1 MDQFPAKLYPDEHL
15 IPRKRLYSLLLTR
28 PSKRIVMLTAG
39 AGYGKTTLLKSFFHQ
54 FPDLLGNWITLTEPV
69 FTFDQ
74 LMNLLPFC
82 PNKRPSWIVIDQTE
96 QIQLDSQETLKLVS
110 WIEKLPPTK
119 TLVLSGRKNLEG
131 FPASRWKL
139 QGTGLIINKEML
151 AFTRKETEE
160 MLKESLHTKI
170 PGNFTHYI
178 FTLFDGWPAGIAFF
192 CNEPP
197 DVNSYYHFKCHVD
210 SFYTNKDLVQYLFTE
225 IVNKLPEH
233 LLAFMLNISL
243 FCKLDKE
250 LLQEY
255 FVDTPVSDYLNDVEH
270 IQLFFSENE
279 GQLKLT
285 RLFRKFF
292 YDLAQKKIGSKTI
305 RARNCEIA
313 LFYRKKFRFI
323 EALSHAFAANEDQ
336 LVIEFIGD
344 MAERYEPKEFLL
356 ILDGWLEQFSPALH
370 LYRLSFF
377 LFRCLPVSLTASLL
391 EHLENIALYY
401 KEKDLLAYT
410 DVCHRLATINFYQ
423 GDLIKSINY
432 YKTSLETAKSTDNVP
447 MIALNT
453 SLLAQMY
460 RFIRENDTS
469 LKLSRQA
476 LATAETRGFKQV
488 QMHALWNMSELLL
501 DEGNLDTARRLAE
514 QSLDVSRECDE
525 ASIIYPM
532 CTMSRYFRKRG
543 DIKKALDWAGRAL
556 ENARLFNIAGDMG
569 WAKAEI
575 AMCLRAAGQLK
586 EAEQMLEKSKESFSG
601 FQYMSCLVQKR
612 LVTILCDQQKY
623 DDATHLDKKLRNIIR
638 KSGYTWI
645 KGYEAG
651 EIERHPS
658 LKIQL
663 LGPLSIFI
671 NGEKTHIKR
680 KSSLRLLLL
689 LASSGKRRWSS
700 DELIGLLFPDETEEA
715 ATNQLYVALSVLRKF
730 LEPDLVKGRSSTFI
744 PYDGSHYYFEFDK
757 VDIDLERLQY
767 LLNKSYSPKVFSET
781 VSVYKG
787 ELLKEYLYEEWL
799 IEKREDIRNQY
810 LSTLSKWL
818 AECER
823 NRKLQDAAR
832 ILETMI
838 KLDSY
843 EEKYYV
849 RYIKVL
855 KVLGEVR
862 KARIIADKAIEV
874 LKNEVGIDISNKMD
888 NLLKDVYIVRSQ

>member
-1 MDQFPAKLYPDEHL
+1 MDQLPARLYPDQHL
-15 IPRKRLYSLLLTR
+15 IPRKRLFPLLLTR

-39 AGYGKTTLLKSFFHQ
+39 AGYGKTSLLKSFFYQ
-54 FPDLLGNWITLTEPV
+54 YPDLLGNWITLTEPV

-74 LMNLLPFC
+74 LINLLPFC
-82 PNKRPSWIVIDQTE
+82 QNKKPSWIVIDQTE
-96 QIQLDSQETLKLVS
+96 QIQFDSQETVKLVS
-110 WIEKLPPTK
+110 WIEKLAHTK
-119 TLVLSGRKNLEG
+119 TLVLSGRKNPEG
-131 FPASRWKL
+131 LPTSRWKV
-139 QGTGLIINKEML
+139 QGIGVTITKEML
-151 AFTRKETEE
+151 AFTWKETEE
-160 MLKESLHTKI
+160 MLKESLHTEM
-170 PGNFTHYI
+170 PGNFTRYI
-178 FTLFDGWPAGIAFF
+178 FTSFDGWPAGLALF

-197 DVNSYYHFKCHVD
+197 DVNSYYHFKCYVD
-210 SFYTNKDLVQYLFTE
+210 SFYTNKDLVQYLSTE

-233 LLAFMLNISL
+233 QLAFMLNISL
-243 FCKLDKE
+243 FCKPDKE

-255 FVDTPVSDYLNDVEH
+255 LTDTPVSDYLNDVEH
-270 IQLFFSENE
+270 LQLFFSENE
-279 GQLKLT
+279 GQLSLT

-292 YDLAQKKIGSKTI
+292 YDLAEKKIGSETI
-305 RARNCEIA
+305 RARHCEIA

-336 LVIEFIGD
+336 LVIEFIRD

-377 LFRCLPVSLTASLL
+377 LFRCLPVSLTALL
-391 EHLENIALYY
+391 TEQLENIAFYY
-401 KEKDLLAYT
+401 KDKDLLAYT
-410 DVCHRLATINFYQ
+410 DVCHRLATIKFYQ
-423 GDLIKSINY
+423 GDLNTAIHY
-432 YKTSLETAKSTDNVP
+432 YKASLEIAVSADNEP

-460 RFIRENDTS
+460 RFIRENDKS
-469 LKLSRQA
+469 LSLSRQA
-476 LATAETRGFKQV
+476 LAIAEMRGFKQV
-488 QMHALWNMSELLL
+488 QMHALWNMAELLL
-501 DEGNLDTARRLAE
+501 DKGNLETARMLAE
-514 QSLDVSRECDE
+514 QSLEVSREYDE

-532 CTMSRYFRKRG
+532 CTISRYFRKRG
-543 DIKKALDWAGRAL
+543 DVKNALDWAGRAL

-569 WAKAEI
+569 WAEAEI
-575 AMCLRAAGQLK
+575 AMCLRAAGRLK
-586 EAEQMLEKSKESFSG
+586 EAQQMLEKSKKSFSG

-612 LVTILCDQQKY
+612 LITILYDLQKF
-623 DDATHLDKKLRNIIR
+623 DDAKHLDKQLRNTIR
-638 KSGYTWI
+638 RSGYTWI
-645 KGYEAG
+645 REYEIL
-651 EIERHPS
+651 ETERLPS

-689 LASSGKRRWSS
+689 LATGGKRRWSS
-700 DELIGLLFPDETEEA
+700 GELIGLLFPDETEEA
-715 ATNQLYVALSVLRKF
+715 AANQLYVALSVLRKF
-730 LEPDLVKGRSSTFI
+730 LEPGLVKGRSSTFI

-757 VDIDLERLQY
+757 ADIDLERLQY

-799 IEKREDIRNQY
+799 IDKREDIQNQY

-855 KVLGEVR
+855 KNLGEVR
-862 KARIIADKAIEV
+862 KARIIADKAIEY
-874 LKNEVGIDISNKMD
+874 LKNEMGIDISSKVD
-888 NLLKDVYIVRSQ
+888 QLLKDICVVSSQ